1 MTKFYVAYGSNLN
14 LKQMA
19 IRCPNAKRIEVGKL
33 EGYELLFKGQV
44 DHAYATVEKNPEYS
58 VDVLLW
64 EIDSQSENSL
74 DHYEGYPH
82 LYTKE
87 VVNVKTLDNR
97 EIEGMMYVM
106 NPKFERGL
114 PTHTYFMTVLEGYMD
129 NGIDV
134 EPLIQALT
142 KTSVQMEQVQEN
154 PVQQMEL

>member
-1 MTKFYVAYGSNLN
+1 MSH
-14 LKQMA
+14 
-19 IRCPNAKRIEVGKL
+19 RCPSATKMITGKL

-64 EIDSQSENSL
+64 EIDSQSEKSL

-87 VVNVKTLDNR
+87 VVNVKTSDNR

-106 NPKFERGL
+106 NPKFEVGL
-114 PTHTYFMTVLEGYMD
+114 PSHTYFMTVLEGYMD

-134 EPLIQALT
+134 EPLMQALS
-142 KTSVQMEQVQEN
+142 KSSVLLQENQKPPVPQME
-154 PVQQMEL
+154 M